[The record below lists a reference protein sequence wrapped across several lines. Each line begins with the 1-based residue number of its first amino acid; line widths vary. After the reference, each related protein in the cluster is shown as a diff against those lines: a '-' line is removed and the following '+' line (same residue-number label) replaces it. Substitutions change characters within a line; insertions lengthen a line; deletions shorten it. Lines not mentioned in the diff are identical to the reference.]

1 MNEGYR
7 YFLDVQ
13 LLYYFDFFCRTRKET
28 FISIGFPNDSAY
40 PKFMKT
46 RDFQEIEQGHR
57 GSGPLGGMAI
67 KKRARSTITP
77 LSRCPN
83 SCLLIVTRH
92 PSR

>member
-1 MNEGYR
+1 MCS
-7 YFLDVQ
+7 
-13 LLYYFDFFCRTRKET
+13 YYIILIFFTFISYPEET